1 MQKDSVPTKVLRGYL
16 KSFSTCQSQAAEIGQ
31 ALKDG
36 KIVAMVQKNLLDCKA
51 EFETHCKNVQLTLG
65 VLKSDSLE
73 SRILWK
79 LYIYDQPMREVAQ
92 QLGYSYGH
100 CANVEMAAIKRLC
113 RNEIVKGILKQ
124 KEGKS

>member
-51 EFETHCKNVQLTLG
+51 EFETHCKNVQLILG

-79 LYIYDQPMREVAQ
+79 LYIYDQPMREVDQ
-92 QLGYSYGH
+92 LLGYSYGH